1 MLTFELDRKLG
12 GSAYQWTWDG
22 VEHMAA
28 ELTHLVANSP
38 DVHHTDEFDK
48 KVYGSTKEEELPP
61 PPPPVIPTTT
71 EKPKKVEIS
80 KDRGDQPVIH
90 STKNYFCFVKIDKKN
105 LFLAPTIRRR
115 SRI

>member
-1 MLTFELDRKLG
+1 MLTFELDRNAG

-61 PPPPVIPTTT
+61 PPPPTTTTTT
-71 EKPKKVEIS
+71 EKPKRTVIS
-80 KDRGDQPVIH
+80 KDRGDQPVI
-90 STKNYFCFVKIDKKN
+90 TLNYTFFIRYYKKQSIP
-105 LFLAPTIRRR
+105 ATTIRGR
-115 SRI
+115 SGI